1 MAQKLGGATALMRQE
16 KIKQMV
22 RDLGL
27 LRQGRLGR
35 ADIHVAIELAGI
47 DVDDLSVERLCNGQG
62 KSRFPHRSGP
72 TTNGSTW
79 KRPLARSGATPPL
92 SACTVCMLDFRA

>member
-1 MAQKLGGATALMRQE
+1 MQHLLCRGQKLGGATALMREE

-27 LRQGRLGR
+27 LRHRRLGS

-47 DVDDLSVERLCNGQG
+47 NVDDLSVECLRDGQG

-72 TTNGSTW
+72 NEHK
-79 KRPLARSGATPPL
+79 KRLLHGGNCLYAHY
-92 SACTVCMLDFRA
+92 